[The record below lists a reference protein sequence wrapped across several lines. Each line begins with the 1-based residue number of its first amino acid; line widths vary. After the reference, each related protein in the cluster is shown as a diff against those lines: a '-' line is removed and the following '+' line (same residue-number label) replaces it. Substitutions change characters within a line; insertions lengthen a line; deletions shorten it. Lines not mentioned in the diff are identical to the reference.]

1 MNNLNSIKTLK
12 SKLIYSVDN
21 EIIFSNGVYV
31 LGYELILPEKYSLGK
46 EDYITLNENWNKAL
60 KDLPVGTI
68 FYKQDVFLK
77 KQIDTDNYKEESFL
91 QKATKDY
98 FSKFEFMDNKCYLFF
113 INPSLKIIS
122 KNLIN
127 PFLKLNKKEFTQFDN
142 DCNTLKT
149 AVLETVDFLNSIK
162 LQGGN
167 RLKINPLSND
177 FLEQYYDT
185 YFNLF
190 EENTVSDRFFE
201 NDYIKIGDKYAG
213 MVAILDETKF
223 PDTLN
228 STIKD
233 NDFSNDKS
241 LFFKNYG
248 ENLSFNLDFSHVYN
262 QICFI
267 RDTRNE
273 LDILRKAND
282 QLHKSSGFDKQ
293 NQQFALET
301 DEIIKDIVSNLD
313 SIKLIRGHN
322 NIIVFGEN
330 PEKLKSN
337 IIKTAEKLREIDVIK
352 PYVPKGNYLNAIY
365 NYSFPCFAQYFTEKQ
380 LYLTSLDVFCSFINN
395 TGNYH
400 NDKKG
405 IMYNSRL
412 SNTPV
417 FVDTWDEDKKNINA
431 RNFMILAPTGF
442 GKSFNANHII
452 THYYLSD
459 YKSVIIDLGGSYKK
473 LASLFPNDIAYITY
487 EKGKSLG
494 VNPFDIKELDTDI
507 LKDLVEFI
515 TVHYKRDSD
524 ISEVE
529 KTSLR
534 KIIESY
540 YGSKP
545 LEPSL
550 PDFVRWVSI
559 KITYIEDELKIS
571 NEFFNS
577 NEFLHLMSEF
587 VNGGT
592 YSFLYN
598 SDEKLIGENLK
609 EKKIIVFELDK
620 AREDKL
626 LLTVMLQLVFSTI
639 NKVIWVDKS
648 TRGIVLFDEVAEQLQ
663 WNGILRRIQ
672 FFYQAIR
679 KQNGAVGIILQ
690 SESQLPES
698 PLSKSIVENTQVL
711 YVLNAKDYR
720 SLQNRFG
727 LSEHAYYQLCSIQS
741 NFSAER
747 PYSEIFIMRGQKHQI
762 YRLEVP
768 KKVWW
773 AFQTEG
779 EKNEKLMQLAQEI
792 GIEEAI
798 NQFII

>member
-1 MNNLNSIKTLK
+1 MNELKKLK

-21 EIIFSNGVYV
+21 EVVFLNGVYL

-46 EDYITLNENWNKAL
+46 EDYETLNENWNKAL
-60 KDLPVGTI
+60 KDLPTGTV

-77 KQIDTDNYKEESFL
+77 KPIDTTFYPNDNFL
-91 QKATKDY
+91 QTATKEY

-113 INPSLKIIS
+113 MNPSLKIIS

-127 PFLKLNKKEFTQFDN
+127 PFLKLTKKEFQIFDSE
-142 DCNTLKT
+142 CNNLKT
-149 AVLETVDFLNSIK
+149 SVLETVDFLNSLK

-167 RLKINPLSND
+167 RLKITPLSND
-177 FLEQYYDT
+177 FLENYYDT

-201 NDYIKIGDKYAG
+201 NDYIKVGDKYAG

-223 PDTLN
+223 PDALHN
-228 STIKD
+228 TIKD
-233 NDFSNDKS
+233 NEFSNDKS

-248 ENLSFNLDFSHVYN
+248 ENLSFNLDFTHVYN
-262 QICFI
+262 QILFV
-267 RDTRNE
+267 RDTRKE

-301 DEIIKDIVSNLD
+301 DDIIKDIVSNLD
-313 SIKLIRGHN
+313 TIKLIRGHN

-330 PEKLKSN
+330 PEKLNSN
-337 IIKTAEKLREIDVIK
+337 IIKTAEKLREIDVVK
-352 PYVPKGNYLNAIY
+352 PYVPKGNYLNALF
-365 NYSFPCFAQYFTEKQ
+365 NYSFPLFSQYFTEKQ
-380 LYLTSLDVFCSFINN
+380 LYLTSLEVFCSFINN

-400 NDKKG
+400 NDNKG

-452 THYYLSD
+452 THYYLSG
-459 YKSVIIDLGGSYKK
+459 YKNVIIDLGGSYKK
-473 LASLFPNDIAYITY
+473 LSSLFPNDISYITY
-487 EKGKSLG
+487 ESGKSLG
-494 VNPFDIKELDTDI
+494 INPFDIEELNTDI

-515 TVHYKRDSD
+515 SVHYKRDSA

-534 KIIESY
+534 KIIEKY
-540 YGSKP
+540 YEANP
-545 LEPSL
+545 LEASL
-550 PDFVRWVSI
+550 PDFVEWVKR
-559 KITYIEDELKIS
+559 KISYIEEDMGIS
-571 NEFFNS
+571 KEFFNS

-587 VNGGT
+587 TNGGT

-598 SDEKLIGENLK
+598 SKEKLIGSNLK
-609 EKKIIVFELDK
+609 DKKIIVFELDK

-663 WNGILRRIQ
+663 WDGILRRIQ

-679 KQNGAVGIILQ
+679 KQNGSVGIILQ
-690 SESQLPES
+690 SEAQLPDS
-698 PLSKSIVENTQVL
+698 PLSKSIVENTQIL

-720 SLQNRFG
+720 SLQKRFG

-747 PYSEIFIMRGQKHQI
+747 PYSEIFIMRGNKHQI

-779 EKNEKLMQLAQEI
+779 EKNEKLMQLAEKV
-792 GIEEAI
+792 GIEKAI
-798 NQFII
+798 DQFIN